1 MTVGAPA
8 AAAMEWAE
16 CLLPPLEM
24 PPSLAK
30 EIRGLIGRGP
40 AFVPRLA
47 HAPWVLRAVARHITG
62 FLAYLPPALADRI
75 GLVVTQDNSCRY
87 CYGMHRSLL
96 RIAGHS
102 EAAVD
107 RIVRDSM
114 LVDLSPAER
123 VAVDYARR
131 LSRCTPR
138 PDRKDFEKLVAAG
151 LDERVA
157 VEVAAD
163 VAAGCF
169 MNRVATLAALPP
181 EPLEAVTSASYFRLV
196 RPFLARGFSPRP
208 PRPLP
213 PPQPNDGPCARVV
226 AALGDSPSAHLL
238 RATIDSAFASP
249 ILPTR
254 TKALVMAV
262 VARALDCP
270 YGEREARG
278 VLGRE
283 GLAEADVDEVL
294 ETLSS
299 PRLDAREARLVP
311 FARETVRY
319 QTGVIQTRMREVSR
333 ELSPPEMTE
342 LVGVISLANAV
353 CRLSVLL
360 DTR

>member
-1 MTVGAPA
+1 
-8 AAAMEWAE
+8 
-16 CLLPPLEM
+16 
-24 PPSLAK
+24 
-30 EIRGLIGRGP
+30 
-40 AFVPRLA
+40 
-47 HAPWVLRAVARHITG
+47 VARNING
-62 FLAYLPPALADRI
+62 SLAYLPPSLSDRI

-96 RIAGHS
+96 RISGRS
-102 EAAVD
+102 ESEVD

-123 VAVDYARR
+123 IAVDYARR

-138 PDRKDFEKLVAAG
+138 PDRTDFERLVAAG
-151 LDERVA
+151 FDAQTA
-157 VEVAAD
+157 VEVAAE
-163 VAAGCF
+163 VAAGSF

-181 EPLEAVTSASYFRLV
+181 EPLEAVTGASYFRFI
-196 RPFLARGFSPRP
+196 RPFLARGFNKRP

-213 PPQPNDGPCARVV
+213 PPEPNEGPCARVV

-238 RATIDSAFASP
+238 RTTIDGAFASR

-254 TKALVMAV
+254 TKALVLAV

-270 YGEREARG
+270 YGEREARAL
-278 VLGRE
+278 LGRE
-283 GLAEADVDEVL
+283 GFEAADVDEVL

-299 PRLDAREARLVP
+299 RRLDARESRVVP

-319 QTGVIQTRMREVSR
+319 QTAVIQSRMREVSR
-333 ELSPPEMTE
+333 ELSPAEMTE
-342 LVGVISLANAV
+342 LIGMISLANAV

-360 DTR
+360 DTN

>member
-1 MTVGAPA
+1 MSVGAS
-8 AAAMEWAE
+8 AAAMTEWAE
-16 CLLPPLEM
+16 CLLPPAEM
-24 PPSLAK
+24 PPPLAK
-30 EIRGLIGRGP
+30 EIRGIIGRGP

-47 HAPWVLRAVARHITG
+47 HAPWVLRAVARHING
-62 FLAYLPPALADRI
+62 FLAYLPHALSDRI

-102 EAAVD
+102 EADVD

-123 VAVDYARR
+123 IAVDYARR

-138 PDRKDFEKLVAAG
+138 PDREDFEKLVAAG
-151 LDERVA
+151 FDERAA

-163 VAAGCF
+163 VAAGSF
-169 MNRVATLAALPP
+169 MNRIATLAALPP
-181 EPLEAVTSASYFRLV
+181 EPLEAVTGASYFGII
-196 RPFLARGFSPRP
+196 RPFLALGFHKRP

-238 RATIDSAFASP
+238 RATIDGAFASP

-254 TKALVMAV
+254 TKALVLAV

-270 YGEREARG
+270 YGEKEARAL
-278 VLGRE
+278 LGSE
-283 GLAEADVDEVL
+283 GFAAADVDHVL

-319 QTGVIQTRMREVSR
+319 QTAVIQSRMRDVSR
-333 ELSPPEMTE
+333 ELSPAEMTE
-342 LVGVISLANAV
+342 LIGTIALANAV

-360 DTR
+360 DAR